1 MKLTVQRLVLTPQST
16 CGNLFIDD
24 ALECWTLEL
33 PKKDGLPGSCIQA
46 GLYSVALNRSQ
57 RFSNDP
63 QFLTL
68 CHNINCLPLMP
79 EVLDVPDRDNI
90 IGKDGFRIGI
100 RIHWG
105 NWASD
110 TEGCILVGKSHQ
122 NDAIGES
129 RDAFAELYT
138 KMVNAVN
145 NFEAIT
151 LEVIDAP
158 EH

>member
-16 CGNLFIDD
+16 CGNLFIGD
-24 ALECWTLEL
+24 ALEAWTLEL

-46 GLYSVALNRSQ
+46 GLYTVVLNNSPKFSIDLKFQALCKS
-57 RFSNDP
+57 
-63 QFLTL
+63 
-68 CHNINCLPLMP
+68 INCMYLMP
-79 EVLDVPDRDNI
+79 EVLDVPNREE
-90 IGKDGFRIGI
+90 I

-129 RDAFAELYT
+129 RAAFAELYP

-151 LEVIDAP
+151 LEVVDAP
-158 EH
+158 SH

>member
-24 ALECWTLEL
+24 ALECWTLE
-33 PKKDGLPGSCIQA
+33 PPRKDGLPGSCIQT
-46 GLYSVALNRSQ
+46 GLYTVVLNRSPK
-57 RFSNDP
+57 FSIDIKF
-63 QFLTL
+63 QAL
-68 CHNINCLPLMP
+68 CNSLNCMYLVP
-79 EVLDVPDRDNI
+79 EVLDVPNREE
-90 IGKDGFRIGI
+90 I

-110 TEGCILVGKSHQ
+110 TIGCILVGKSHQ
-122 NDAIGES
+122 NNAIGES

-138 KMVNAVN
+138 KMVSAVQ

-151 LEVIDAP
+151 LEVLDVP
-158 EH
+158 DKR

>member
-1 MKLTVQRLVLTPQST
+1 
-16 CGNLFIDD
+16 
-24 ALECWTLEL
+24 
-33 PKKDGLPGSCIQA
+33 
-46 GLYSVALNRSQ
+46 
-57 RFSNDP
+57 
-63 QFLTL
+63 
-68 CHNINCLPLMP
+68 MP